1 MATTVQDATLTSVIT
16 DSVTLNG
23 TTYGGVTTST
33 LTNIDE
39 VYQRIMTIP
48 AYVDRTQDF
57 VSLIAATNA
66 PNSAGDID
74 VTKFSYARFTNLD
87 DNYPV
92 YLRVTNNDGV
102 CDTNPASATYVVL
115 LNPGASFLLQ
125 DHVFLAGAGT
135 IEGRDAINTN
145 NHNRFFTVYAL
156 AVPEAA
162 DGCDLEMFVATK

>member
-23 TTYGGVTTST
+23 TAYGGVTTST

-39 VYQRIMTIP
+39 VYQRIMTVP
-48 AYVDRTQDF
+48 AYDVGRQDF
-57 VSLIAATNA
+57 VSLIGATNA

-92 YLRVTNNDGV
+92 YLRVTNNVGV
-102 CDTNPASATYVVL
+102 CDSANPSATYVVL

-125 DHVFLAGAGT
+125 DHVFLAGSGL
-135 IEGRDAINTN
+135 IEGRDVVDSN
-145 NHNRFFTVYAL
+145 NHNRDFTVYAL
-156 AVPEAA
+156 AVAEAT
-162 DGCDLEMFVATK
+162 DGCDLEIFVATK